1 MVKTLALYLTLSRFS
16 SKSLLWHIRPKAI
29 NIIWSLLTLQP
40 SALNFL
46 QFKIYTLGQAELL
59 PVPSGLDLCVF
70 FAVSITVYLFFF
82 FFWLLPY
89 PTRLQPL
96 FIFCLTAHSWDIP
109 HLTVSYLANSDLCS
123 NVIVGRFL
131 QVWFLLHDPLFL
143 STPSQCSSDFVETA
157 SLSNG
162 VCSSLVC

>member
-82 FFWLLPY
+82 FFSDSYPIPPDSSPCLSFVSLLTLGTFPTSLSLTWLIQISAQMSSWEDFSRFGSSYMTLCFY
-89 PTRLQPL
+89 PPHHSAPQTLLKQPL
-96 FIFCLTAHSWDIP
+96 FLMVSVP
-109 HLTVSYLANSDLCS
+109 H
-123 NVIVGRFL
+123 
-131 QVWFLLHDPLFL
+131 
-143 STPSQCSSDFVETA
+143 
-157 SLSNG
+157 
-162 VCSSLVC
+162 

>member
-82 FFWLLPY
+82 FFFLTLTLSHPTPAPVYLLSHCSLLGHSP
-89 PTRLQPL
+89 PH
-96 FIFCLTAHSWDIP
+96 CL
-109 HLTVSYLANSDLCS
+109 
-123 NVIVGRFL
+123 
-131 QVWFLLHDPLFL
+131 LL
-143 STPSQCSSDFVETA
+143 
-157 SLSNG
+157 G
-162 VCSSLVC
+162 